1 MFLPWPAMLGQQRS
15 LLITEPKD
23 RADESGVS
31 IIPRYAKFCG
41 TMEAKPLFQFVRRS
55 WLFLTL
61 MKVFTKS
68 SLDTGLCLC
77 FLIPNLKPQSH
88 HNQEMQCFSCWC
100 QPLPLTG
107 DPATPP
113 PRPHHANIHNRKASV
128 TMANCWNEV
137 EILFFIRALPAII
150 VNSELAFHPSFFME
164 FKKAQQK
171 RQS

>member
-113 PRPHHANIHNRKASV
+113 PAPAMLI
-128 TMANCWNEV
+128 
-137 EILFFIRALPAII
+137 FIIGRLPLLWQI
-150 VNSELAFHPSFFME
+150 VGMRWRFCFSLEPCQRLL
-164 FKKAQQK
+164 
-171 RQS
+171 